1 MDNLSIKQ
9 RRKFRYRDGV
19 SMQDVIKVNRN
30 LTQEKFDI
38 KITENNNDV
47 KMLLV
52 NPLHNLWI
60 FFKNKGRLHSDSEY
74 CVSSKSSSQI
84 LILSYYIK
92 MDNTSLPYFKT
103 SDYLKIIADTTYPS
117 PLAI

>member
-60 FFKNKGRLHSDSEY
+60 FLKTKVDYTQIQNTVCPASLQAKF
-74 CVSSKSSSQI
+74 SSF
-84 LILSYYIK
+84 L
-92 MDNTSLPYFKT
+92 
-103 SDYLKIIADTTYPS
+103 TT
-117 PLAI
+117 